1 MKNIYLTTA
10 SVALLLLISQAV
22 NATSLSWTPCFEF
35 RVENF
40 ECTTLPVPLD
50 YDTYFSHENPA
61 DYDGVWI
68 GMPLIKLLAGDPDKK
83 KGSLIFNPGGPGNSG
98 IDFILGD
105 AGSVYGD
112 TVRNN
117 FDYIGFDPRGIAR
130 NEPLTCFSDFTKY
143 LNILGL
149 PEFPLELSDYDE
161 QLDVL
166 DSFGASC
173 KENANDIVHHMST
186 TDVAYDMEMLRVS
199 LDEGALNFVGFS
211 YGSFLGLTYANLYPD
226 NVGRFILD
234 GVIDPQQWSTGYGDD
249 GSKYPVSVRLKTDE
263 ASQDTLNAFFKQC
276 DQASIEEC
284 AIAGNSKEV
293 FREMA
298 DTLKQWQTEGFLLS
312 PLPYDNFIAQS
323 LSYLYDT
330 TNWKAFGNLLNLINI
345 QMNIVSDFQ
354 GQPEYYDVLSTSS
367 VSFNTAENFV
377 IPQTIEGYPGVL
389 CADADNPTARDVWKV
404 VMEESENK
412 NGYFAKLWAWNEAP
426 CLNWPELKTQRFI
439 GPYNAYTATGMLI
452 MNTRH
457 DPATPL
463 SGAIQVRNNHVNS
476 RLVVVEAAGH
486 TTPFISTCATNIA
499 NDYLITGEL
508 PTQDR
513 VCEQDLPV
521 FTPLNNQVMTNK
533 VLNDRSAQRR
543 SMMKHI
549 Q

>member
-1 MKNIYLTTA
+1 MNKTYLATA
-10 SVALLLLISQAV
+10 GVALSVLISQSV
-22 NATSLSWTPCFEF
+22 SATTLSWQPCFEN
-35 RVENF
+35 RTGDF
-40 ECTTLPVPLD
+40 ECTTLYTPLD
-50 YDTYFSHENPA
+50 YDTYFSYEDPA
-61 DYDGVWI
+61 DYDGAWI
-68 GMPLIKLLAGDPDKK
+68 QMPLIKLLANNPGEK

-98 IDFILGD
+98 IDFILGG
-105 AGSVYGD
+105 AESIYGD
-112 TVRNN
+112 AVRNN
-117 FDYIGFDPRGIAR
+117 FDYISFDPRGIAR
-130 NEPLTCFSDFTKY
+130 SEQLTCFSGFTEY
-143 LNILGL
+143 FNVLSL

-173 KENANDIVHHMST
+173 KENAPDIVHHMST
-186 TDVAYDMEMLRVS
+186 TDVAYDMEMLRIA
-199 LDEGALNFVGFS
+199 LDEDLFNFVGYS
-211 YGSFLGLTYANLYPD
+211 YGSFLGVTYANLYPEK
-226 NVGRFILD
+226 VGRFILD

-263 ASQDTLNAFFKQC
+263 ASQDTLNNFFKQC
-276 DQASIEEC
+276 DQAGPEEC
-284 AIAGNSKEV
+284 AISGNSKEV
-293 FREMA
+293 FRELA
-298 DTLKQWQTEGFLLS
+298 DTLKQWQIEDFLLS

-330 TNWKAFGNLLNLINI
+330 TNWKSFGNLLNLIKI
-345 QMNIVSDFQ
+345 QIDVVSDFE
-354 GQPEYYDVLSTSS
+354 GQPEYYGVLSTSS
-367 VSFNTAENFV
+367 ASFNTAESFV
-377 IPQTIEGYPGVL
+377 IPQTIEGYPGVI
-389 CADADNPTARDVWKV
+389 CADADNPTTRDAWKV

-486 TTPFISTCATNIA
+486 TTPFTSTCATNIA
-499 NDYLITGEL
+499 NDYLISGEL
-508 PTQDR
+508 PTQDM
-513 VCEQDLPV
+513 VCQQDLPV
-521 FTPLNNQVMTNK
+521 FNSQNDQTVTNTT
-533 VLNDRSAQRR
+533 LSDRSAQRR
-543 SMMKHI
+543 SIMKHI